1 VHRGWLLKSMASS
14 SFSAL
19 DIAAFLGGIRRKK
32 NVGQLAK
39 THYPSALQLVLW
51 QGTGKGIDLIR
62 A

>member
-1 VHRGWLLKSMASS
+1 MASS